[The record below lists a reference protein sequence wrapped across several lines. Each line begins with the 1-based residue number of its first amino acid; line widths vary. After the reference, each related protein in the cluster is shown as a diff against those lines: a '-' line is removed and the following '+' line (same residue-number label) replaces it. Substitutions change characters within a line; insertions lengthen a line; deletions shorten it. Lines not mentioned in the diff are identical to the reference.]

1 MLKNLLSKQN
11 FQSTTDCHTWRN

>member
-11 FQSTTDCHTWRN
+11 FQSITDCHTRSN